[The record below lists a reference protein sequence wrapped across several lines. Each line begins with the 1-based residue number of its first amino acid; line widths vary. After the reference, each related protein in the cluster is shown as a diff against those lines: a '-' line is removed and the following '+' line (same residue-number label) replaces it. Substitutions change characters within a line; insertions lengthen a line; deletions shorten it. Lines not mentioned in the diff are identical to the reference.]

1 MFFRIL
7 LAYATVYIV
16 WGSTYYFI
24 KVAVTTIDPLY
35 VVGFRFFLG
44 GIGLIIYSVI
54 VNIKNVKK
62 ILPGKFQI
70 VNAAVIGIALIVGGN
85 GLVTIS
91 ELKVDSYIAALVISM
106 VPIIVLIFDKM
117 ILRKKILPVTLVGAL
132 VGIVGTCLLF
142 YKGNKSVPNVDIYI
156 LLLFLAVISWAFGT
170 TLSKK
175 LSLPSDVILNTG
187 IQSAT
192 AGLVSI
198 IICNFLQP
206 FADISWKSISA
217 ESWGSLAFL
226 TTFGSVAF
234 CAYSYLLKHQ
244 PNDRVV
250 TYSFVNPVIAV
261 FIGILI
267 GKEPPVPFLIPSI
280 GLILT
285 GLLLLFYGDKIRQRI
300 KKHFT
305 IKSFSDAP

>member
-1 MFFRIL
+1 MLFRLL

-44 GIGLIIYSVI
+44 GIGLIAYSII
-54 VNIKNVKK
+54 VNVKGLK
-62 ILPGKFQI
+62 SILPNKFRI
-70 VNAAVIGIALIVGGN
+70 VNAAIIGFALIVGGN
-85 GLVTIS
+85 GLVTVS

-106 VPIIVLIFDKM
+106 VPIIVLIFDKL
-117 ILRKKILPVTLVGAL
+117 ILGKKILPVTLVGAL
-132 VGIVGTCLLF
+132 VGIVGTGLLF
-142 YKGNKSVPNVDIYI
+142 YRGNKIVPDVDIYI

-175 LSLPSDVILNTG
+175 LPLPSDVILNTG

-192 AGLVSI
+192 AGILSI
-198 IICNFLQP
+198 VFCNFSHPL
-206 FADISWKSISA
+206 ADVSWKSIST
-217 ESWGSLAFL
+217 ESWGALAFL
-226 TTFGSVAF
+226 TTLGSIAF

-250 TYSFVNPVIAV
+250 TYSFVNPIIAV
-261 FIGILI
+261 FIGIVI
-267 GKEPPVPFLIPSI
+267 GKEPPVPFLMPSI

-285 GLLLLFYGDKIRQRI
+285 GLLLLFYGEKIRQRI
-300 KKHFT
+300 KKRLNN
-305 IKSFSDAP
+305 